1 MLRITEKKEGKNTRM
16 LRLEGK
22 ICQEWIKELE
32 AEIIRGLDDGK
43 KIVLDFSKV
52 GFIDE
57 DAAEMIK
64 RFPQKKVER
73 RNGSLFIRTV
83 LGMEDRGQE

>member
-1 MLRITEKKEGKNTRM
+1 M

-22 ICQEWIKELE
+22 ICQEWVKELE
-32 AEIIRGLDDGK
+32 AQIIRGLDDGK

-64 RFPQKKVER
+64 RFPQKKVEK

-83 LGMEDRGQE
+83 LGMEDGGQE

>member
-1 MLRITEKKEGKNTRM
+1 MLRITEKKEGKNTRV

-43 KIVLDFSKV
+43 KVVLDFSK
-52 GFIDE
+52 GGLY
-57 DAAEMIK
+57 
-64 RFPQKKVER
+64 R
-73 RNGSLFIRTV
+73 
-83 LGMEDRGQE
+83 

>member
-1 MLRITEKKEGKNTRM
+1 MLRITEKKEGKNTRV
-16 LRLEGK
+16 
-22 ICQEWIKELE
+22 E

-73 RNGSLFIRTV
+73 RNGSLFIRTI
-83 LGMEDRGQE
+83 LGMKDRGTE

>member
-1 MLRITEKKEGKNTRM
+1 MLRITEKKEGKNTRV

-22 ICQEWIKELE
+22 ICQEWVKELE
-32 AEIIRGLDDGK
+32 AQIIRGLDDGK
-43 KIVLDFSKV
+43 KMVLDFSKV

-57 DAAEMIK
+57 DAAVMIMQ
-64 RFPQKKVER
+64 FPQKKVER

-83 LGMEDRGQE
+83 LGIERGGEE

>member
-1 MLRITEKKEGKNTRM
+1 MLRITVKKEGKNARV

-32 AEIIRGLDDGK
+32 AEIRNGLDEGK
-43 KIVLDFSKV
+43 KIILDFSEV
-52 GFIDE
+52 GFMDE
-57 DAAEMIK
+57 EAADMIN
-64 RFPQKKVER
+64 RFPLKNVEK

-83 LGMEDRGQE
+83 LKIDDRGEK